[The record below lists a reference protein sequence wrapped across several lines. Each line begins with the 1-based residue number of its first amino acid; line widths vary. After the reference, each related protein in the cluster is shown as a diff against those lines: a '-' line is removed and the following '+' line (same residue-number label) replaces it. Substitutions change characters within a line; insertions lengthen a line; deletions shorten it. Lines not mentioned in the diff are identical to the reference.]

1 MPRKLSEAD
10 IRLLM
15 ESGDVT
21 DAIEVLREGMKA
33 SQSVRATEDGMRVY
47 KEVPDHGTRITC
59 ARLLLEWGFG
69 KPAQTTKLEIDK
81 KETLIETPAE
91 IVEKM
96 RLANVDVEDVM
107 GTYLEV
113 KELDGSELSEHD
125 KTGN

>member
-1 MPRKLSEAD
+1 MRKLSEAD

-21 DAIEVLREGMKA
+21 EAIEVLRDGMKA
-33 SQSVRATEDGMRVY
+33 CSSIRATGENGQRIY

-81 KETLIETPAE
+81 KDTTIETPAQ
-91 IVEKM
+91 IIEKM
-96 RLANVDVEDVM
+96 KLANVDVEDVAR
-107 GTYLEV
+107 TYLEI
-113 KELDGSELSEHD
+113 EDSGLGSTSESTD
-125 KTGN
+125 N

>member
-1 MPRKLSEAD
+1 MRKLSEAD

-21 DAIEVLREGMKA
+21 EAIEVLREGMKA
-33 SQSVRATEDGMRVY
+33 CSSIRATGENGQRIY

-81 KETLIETPAE
+81 KDTSIETPAQ
-91 IVEKM
+91 IIEKM
-96 RLANVDVEDVM
+96 KLANVDVEDVAR
-107 GTYLEV
+107 TYLEI
-113 KELDGSELSEHD
+113 EDSGLGQESETAD
-125 KTGN
+125 T

>member
-1 MPRKLSEAD
+1 MAKKKLSEAD
-10 IRLLM
+10 IRMLM
-15 ESGDVT
+15 ASGDVT
-21 DAIEVLREGMKA
+21 EAIEVLREGMKA
-33 SQSVRATEDGMRVY
+33 SQSVRATEDGVRVY
-47 KEVPDHGTRITC
+47 KEVADHGTRITC

-69 KPAQTTKLEIDK
+69 KPSQTTKLEIDK

-113 KELDGSELSEHD
+113 QDDGSEPS
-125 KTGN
+125 

>member
-1 MPRKLSEAD
+1 MPKKKLSEAD

-21 DAIEVLREGMKA
+21 EAIEVLR
-33 SQSVRATEDGMRVY
+33 DGMRVY
-47 KEVPDHGTRITC
+47 KEVADHGTRITC

-69 KPAQTTKLEIDK
+69 KPSQTTKLEIDK

-96 RLANVDVEDVM
+96 RLANVDVENVM
-107 GTYLEV
+107 GTYLE
-113 KELDGSELSEHD
+113 LQNDGSEP
-125 KTGN
+125 T

>member
-1 MPRKLSEAD
+1 MRKLSEAD

-21 DAIEVLREGMKA
+21 EAIEVLRDGMKA
-33 SQSVRATEDGMRVY
+33 CSSIRATGENGQRIY

-81 KETLIETPAE
+81 KDTTIETPAQ
-91 IVEKM
+91 IIEKM
-96 RLANVDVEDVM
+96 KLANVDVEDVAR
-107 GTYLEV
+107 TYLEIDDSG
-113 KELDGSELSEHD
+113 LGSTSESTD
-125 KTGN
+125 N